1 MGIDKSQPD
10 WGKIFTTLRT
20 ITKKTETPSVS
31 SFAYRESSPFQ
42 ILISTIISLRTRDPV
57 TLSSSERLFDVA
69 PDPQSV
75 LKMET
80 SKISELIYPAGF
92 YKRKAENIKQIS
104 EILLNKYKGLVPQNL
119 ENLLEL
125 PGVGRKT
132 ANLTLGLSFGI
143 PALCVDTHVHRIPN
157 RMGWVRTETPE
168 KSEFALVKILP
179 EKYWIEIN
187 ELLVAF
193 GQTVCTPVSPKCSE
207 CPFQD
212 GCPRIGV
219 GKSR

>member
-1 MGIDKSQPD
+1 MGIEHSSLDWDK
-10 WGKIFTTLRT
+10 IVNTLR
-20 ITKKTETPSVS
+20 IIAEKADTPSVS
-31 SFAYRESSPFQ
+31 IIANRKSTPFQ

-57 TLSSSERLFDVA
+57 TIKSSERLFLKA
-69 PDPQSV
+69 PDPLSIS
-75 LKMET
+75 KMNT
-80 SKISELIYPAGF
+80 SDIAQLIYPAGF

-104 EILLNKYKGLVPQNL
+104 QILLDKHEGLVP
-119 ENLLEL
+119 ENIEKLLEL

-132 ANLTLGLSFGI
+132 ANLTLGLSYGI

-157 RMGWVRTETPE
+157 RMGWIKTKTPE
-168 KSEFALVKILP
+168 KTEFALVKILP

-193 GQTVCTPVSPKCSE
+193 GQTICTPVSPKCSE
-207 CPFQD
+207 CPFK
-212 GCPRIGV
+212 GECPRIDV

>member
-1 MGIDKSQPD
+1 MGIDYSSQD
-10 WGKIFTTLRT
+10 WDVLIATLRNVA
-20 ITKKTETPSVS
+20 KNVETPTVFDYS
-31 SFAYRESSPFQ
+31 YRDSTPFQ

-57 TLSSSERLFDVA
+57 TFSSSEKLFSVA
-69 PDPQSV
+69 PDPQSI
-75 LKMET
+75 LKLDT

-104 EILLNKYKGLVPQNL
+104 EILLNKHKGLVPRNL
-119 ENLLEL
+119 ESLLEL

-132 ANLTLGLSFGI
+132 ANLTLGLSYGI

-157 RMGWVRTETPE
+157 RMGWVETKSPE
-168 KSEFALVKILP
+168 KTEFALVKILP
-179 EKYWIEIN
+179 KKYWIEIN

-193 GQTVCTPVSPKCSE
+193 GQTICTPVSPKCSQ
-207 CPFQD
+207 CPFKN

-219 GKSR
+219 EKSR